1 MTENHSPLEQFTIK
15 RIFDL
20 NLGGID
26 VSFTNSAAFMIVS
39 IILIGS
45 LMILGARKKLLIPNR
60 WQNLVEITY
69 ELVAKTVRDNIG
81 DEGKKFFPFIFSLFI
96 FILFCNGL
104 GLIPYSFTV
113 TSHIIV
119 TFTFATLVFVGVT
132 VLGFFRHGL
141 KFFSI
146 FLYS

>member
-1 MTENHSPLEQFTIK
+1 MAGNHSPLEQFTIK

-20 NLGGID
+20 NIGGID

-39 IILIGS
+39 IVLISS
-45 LMILGARKKLLIPNR
+45 LMILGSRKQLLIPNR
-60 WQNLVEITY
+60 WQNLAEMTY
-69 ELVAKTVRDNIG
+69 ELIAKTVRENIG
-81 DEGKKFFPFIFSLFI
+81 DEGKKFFPFIFSLFV

-119 TFTFATLVFVGVT
+119 TFTFAALVFIGVT
-132 VLGFFRHGL
+132 VLGFVRHL
-141 KFFSI
+141 SLI
-146 FLYS
+146 HI

>member
-1 MTENHSPLEQFTIK
+1 MAENHSPLEQFTIK

-81 DEGKKFFPFIFSLFI
+81 DDFCSTGVCRSNSTRIYSSWLKVFFYFLATRCTNIFSPSA
-96 FILFCNGL
+96 N
-104 GLIPYSFTV
+104 TN
-113 TSHIIV
+113 
-119 TFTFATLVFVGVT
+119 
-132 VLGFFRHGL
+132 
-141 KFFSI
+141 
-146 FLYS
+146 